1 MKRKKNETHPSG
13 PQGSETEKKSK
24 DQNKKTTTNSNT
36 KNSNQINKLVVDKDG
51 DKEMN
56 EPK

>member
-1 MKRKKNETHPSG
+1 MKPIHRVPKEAK
-13 PQGSETEKKSK
+13 QKKKSK